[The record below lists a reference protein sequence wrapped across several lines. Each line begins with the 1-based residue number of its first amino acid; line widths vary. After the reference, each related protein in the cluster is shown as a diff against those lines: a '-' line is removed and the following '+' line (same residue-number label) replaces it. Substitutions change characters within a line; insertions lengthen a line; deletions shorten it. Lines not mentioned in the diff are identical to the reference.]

1 MPFKKNQW
9 FPRLFKPDDPVRVH
23 EPYKLSEKE
32 LADYRAW
39 SSGIRPVEICRD
51 LRTEIDAIRLGIAQ
65 PDSLHIVRSPS
76 SNAIILYNDGMLTND
91 EFHFLIQWLSDQ
103 IRSLGYRTA
112 NSDRLMEEKRENIE
126 TRLRIYL
133 KPRPSDSLPLDQ
145 KYGNILLELHLLN
158 RDVQYMKMQVSWYSD
173 RSWTASIPF
182 DSLLDNLLKA

>member
-9 FPRLFKPDDPVRVH
+9 FSRLFKPDDPVRVH
-23 EPYKLSEKE
+23 EPYKLSETE

-51 LRTEIDAIRLGIAQ
+51 LRNEIDAIRLGIAQ

-173 RSWTASIPF
+173 RSWTASLPF